1 MKMVVCTVSVAGFLS
16 LAASC
21 SVAMAQTG
29 HFALWEVSLDNG
41 STWAAGQVSAPATQ
55 ASALVRLRWQH
66 LTNGVVTP
74 VAQRVST
81 FDAGAFEAYVTT
93 ATVTAD
99 TATGFQRMVLI
110 PAAFPRLGPTT
121 LIGAR
126 RVNNVL
132 ALDFVNDST
141 PLGGG
146 LGIPV
151 SNRANGIAVPSSQ
164 QDIALMQYTL
174 QLDGSAGDRVLSG
187 MFVPFNTGHSFTLQP
202 NQISVAGTTSFFA
215 ADITHLPTTLTIVPS
230 PGGAAVVVGGVMVAL
245 RRRRR

>member
-1 MKMVVCTVSVAGFLS
+1 MKMVVCMVSVAGVLS
-16 LAASC
+16 FAASC
-21 SVAMAQTG
+21 SIAVAQTG

-41 STWAAGQVSAPATQ
+41 STWATGQVSAPATQ

-66 LTNGVVTP
+66 RTNGVVTP
-74 VAQRVST
+74 VAQRVTT

-93 ATVTAD
+93 SAVTAD
-99 TATGFQRMVLI
+99 TATGFRRMVLI
-110 PAAFPRLGPTT
+110 PPANTLLGPTT

-126 RVNNVL
+126 RFGNIL
-132 ALDFVNDST
+132 GLDFVSDSS

-146 LGIPV
+146 SGIPV
-151 SNRANGIAVPSSQ
+151 SNRANGIAVPSPE

-187 MFVPFNTGHSFTLQP
+187 LFVPFNTGHSFTLQP

-230 PGGAAVVVGGVMVAL
+230 PGGAVVAAGGLILAL
-245 RRRRR
+245 RRRR